1 MSPANRAPQDFSLT
15 TKGPM
20 VCFLGLWSE
29 EAYHNIKKCTL
40 GKEYNELFSMKRVF
54 NEILSMKR

>member
-40 GKEYNELFSMKRVF
+40 GKDAIPF
-54 NEILSMKR
+54 NEKINMIYLWKQ